1 MFHVHFVHFDNTL
14 KERKKERKI
23 GIQIG
28 ITIPRNGA
36 YNASIVTYNDAK
48 RSRDSRIYSQVIIEW
63 IPSDIQ
69 RHIIERHNHVKI
81 SSYLYNT
88 FPSSQNQSQVNPKN
102 FESMN
107 PKSRDLH
114 SP

>member
-1 MFHVHFVHFDNTL
+1 MELLYQGMGRTTQALV
-14 KERKKERKI
+14 
-23 GIQIG
+23 
-28 ITIPRNGA
+28 
-36 YNASIVTYNDAK
+36 VTYNDAK

-107 PKSRDLH
+107 PTH
-114 SP
+114 EGSPFPVKI